1 MFNNKKMQSGFT
13 LVELM
18 IVVGIIAILAAI
30 AYPTYQ
36 NFIIR
41 SHIEAAR
48 GEMMDNIRMMEEH
61 YSKNRTMCGKTKTD
75 GTCDNNHTDDNVIKG
90 MPKPISNPQADT
102 YDTSIEIDK
111 FNGSKG
117 NSYIISSV
125 PNDKSKFSDNTKNNK
140 EVNLLYYSNGSGFV
154 KCTKAGYDA
163 ALAATGGSSSSSNDT
178 GCSIM

>member
-36 NFIIR
+36 NYIIR
-41 SHIEAAR
+41 SHMEAAR

-61 YSKNRTMCGKTKTD
+61 YSKNRTMCATRNTN
-75 GTCDNNHTDDNVIKG
+75 GTCKT
-90 MPKPISNPQADT
+90 MPTAIPNPQAESYNTFIKEDA
-102 YDTSIEIDK
+102 
-111 FNGSKG
+111 FNGNSG
-117 NSYIISSV
+117 NSYIILSQ
-125 PNDKSKFSDNTKNNK
+125 PDKRKSKFSDNTINNRQ
-140 EVNLLYYSNGSGFV
+140 VHLLYYSNGSGFV
-154 KCTKAGYDA
+154 KCNAAGVAKAVAAKPTDA
-163 ALAATGGSSSSSNDT
+163 NAE

>member
-1 MFNNKKMQSGFT
+1 MQSGFT

-36 NFIIR
+36 NYIIR

-61 YSKNRTMCGKTKTD
+61 YAKNRTMCGKTKTD
-75 GTCDNNHTDDNVIKG
+75 GTCDTSYTKDSENIIEG
-90 MPKPISNPQADT
+90 MPKAIENPQADT
-102 YDTSIEIDK
+102 YNTFIKIDN
-111 FNGSKG
+111 FNGGKG
-117 NSYIISSV
+117 NSYIILSQ
-125 PNDKSKFSDNTKNNK
+125 PDKTKSKFSDNTINNK
-140 EVNLLYYSNGSGFV
+140 QVHLLYYSNGSGFV
-154 KCTKAGYDA
+154 KCNAEGVSKAVAAKSTDA
-163 ALAATGGSSSSSNDT
+163 DAE

>member
-13 LVELM
+13 LIELM

-61 YSKNRTMCGKTKTD
+61 YSKNRTMCETST
-75 GTCDNNHTDDNVIKG
+75 TCPK
-90 MPKPISNPQADT
+90 MPTAVANPQADT
-102 YDTSIEIDK
+102 YDTAINADK
-111 FNGSKG
+111 FNGSTG
-117 NSYIISSV
+117 NSYIITSM
-125 PNDKSKFSDNTKNNK
+125 PNDNAKFSNTTLNTK
-140 EVNLLYYSNGSGFV
+140 EVYLLYYSNGSGFV
-154 KCTKAGYDA
+154 KCTAPAYNA
-163 ALAATGGSSSSSNDT
+163 ALSATKDSSDST